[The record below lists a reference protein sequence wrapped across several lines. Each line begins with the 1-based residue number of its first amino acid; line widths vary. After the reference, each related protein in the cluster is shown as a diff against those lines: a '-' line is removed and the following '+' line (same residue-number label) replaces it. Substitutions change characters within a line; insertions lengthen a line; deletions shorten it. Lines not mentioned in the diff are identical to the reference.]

1 MYFLTSTLV
10 TLIFLQPTL
19 GQRQL
24 VLTLALSV
32 RVLTLYNDFY
42 RYAWTF
48 LIPSLAFEL
57 RRYPHT

>member
-48 LIPSLAFEL
+48 LIPSLAF
-57 RRYPHT
+57 